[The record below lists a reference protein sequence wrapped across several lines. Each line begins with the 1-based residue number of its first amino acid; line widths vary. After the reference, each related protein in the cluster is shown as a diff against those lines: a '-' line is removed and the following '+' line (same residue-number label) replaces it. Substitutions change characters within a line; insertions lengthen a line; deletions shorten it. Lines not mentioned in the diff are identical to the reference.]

1 MLHVAFFWHMHQ
13 PYYRDPLT
21 GEYSLPWV
29 RLHALKGYYDMISL
43 LADYPAI
50 RQTFNLVPSLLRQLE
65 DYARGE
71 AKDVF
76 LEYSRRPAEDLT
88 PEEKKF
94 LLANFFMCYWENMI
108 YPYPRYRDLL
118 KKRGVKVPEH
128 RLDNLLQEFTTQ
140 EFRDLQV
147 WFNLT
152 WTGHRAR
159 KESEVLRAL
168 LKKGRDFS
176 EAEKASLLKSQQ
188 EIIQKLIPLYQSLRS
203 RGQVEITVSPFYH
216 PILPLLMDWQY
227 ASRAMPRVALP
238 GSFSHPEDA
247 GAQIQRAVGFYEKT
261 FGGRPAGMWPSE
273 GSVCPEMVPLLQRAG
288 IRWMATDEGILFRS
302 LPEGAGRSALYRP
315 YRVRFQGSEVS
326 AVFRDRNLS
335 DLIGFTYSKNPPLP
349 SANDLVAHLK
359 NIGNSLSP
367 EQDGI
372 TLIALDGENPW
383 EYYPDGGG
391 AFLSGL
397 YERLS
402 GEPSLKT
409 VRVGEY
415 LESHPP
421 RETLDS
427 LHTGSWIDQ
436 NFRIWIGHPEDNL
449 AWNCLKRTRGFLEKA
464 ASKDAHLSPEKKEL
478 AWEEIYTAEG
488 SDWFWWFGDD
498 FSSDNDEEFDRLF
511 RMHLSNV
518 HLLLGTEVPDYLKIP
533 ISSPHEVKP
542 TLEPLGFISPS
553 LDGQVSHFYEW
564 REAGYFSTKTTG
576 GSMYR
581 GEGFLSGFYF
591 GFDLERLYLRLDPIW
606 RKAES
611 LQGLNIH
618 IHFTHPREWEI
629 VFPLKFPPGKKAFFD
644 LYARDGEGLSRKERF
659 TQIESGKIVEL
670 SIPFRVLQFAPREK
684 AQFFIQVQ
692 RGDLAAERNPRNGF
706 LSFFVPDLDFELV
719 HWQI

>member
-43 LADYPAI
+43 LTDYPTI
-50 RQTFNLVPSLLRQLE
+50 QQTFNLVPSLIRQLE
-65 DYARGE
+65 DYVRGE

-76 LEYSRRPAEDLT
+76 LEYSSRPAEDLT

-94 LLANFFMCYWENMI
+94 LLANFFMCYWENMVK
-108 YPYPRYRDLL
+108 PYPRYRDLL
-118 KKRGVKVPEH
+118 RKRGVKVPEH
-128 RLDNLLQEFTTQ
+128 RLDDLLKEFTTQ

-159 KESEVLRAL
+159 KEREVFRAL

-176 EAEKASLLKSQQ
+176 EAEKASLLQAQQ
-188 EIIQKLIPLYQSLRS
+188 EIIQELIPFYQSLRL

-247 GAQIQRAVGFYEKT
+247 EAQIQRAVGFYERT
-261 FGGRPAGMWPSE
+261 FGSPPAGMWPSE
-273 GSVCPEMVPLLQRAG
+273 GAVCPELVSLLQRAG

-302 LPEGAGRSALYRP
+302 LSEETSRLVLYRP
-315 YRVRFQGSEVS
+315 YRVRFKDSEVS
-326 AVFRDRNLS
+326 VVFRDRNLS
-335 DLIGFTYSKNPPLP
+335 DLIGFTYSKNPPQ
-349 SANDLVAHLK
+349 SAADDLVTHLK
-359 NIGNSLSP
+359 NINHSLP
-367 EQDGI
+367 PGQDGI
-372 TLIALDGENPW
+372 VLIALDGENPW
-383 EYYPDGGG
+383 EYYPDGGES
-391 AFLSGL
+391 FLNGL

-402 GEPSLKT
+402 RESSLKT
-409 VRVGEY
+409 VRVAEY

-436 NFRIWIGHPEDNL
+436 NFRVWIGHPEDNL
-449 AWNCLKRTRGFLEKA
+449 AWNCVKRTRGFLEKA
-464 ASKDAHLSPEKKEL
+464 ASKDSNLSPEKKEM
-478 AWEEIYTAEG
+478 AWEEVYIAEG

-518 HLLLGTEVPDYLKIP
+518 HLLLGTEVPDYLKTP

-553 LDGQVSHFYEW
+553 LDGQVTHFYEW
-564 REAGYFSTKTTG
+564 RDAGYFSVKTTG

-581 GEGFLSGFYF
+581 GEGYLAGFYF

-611 LQGLNIH
+611 LQGLDIH
-618 IHFTHPREWEI
+618 IHFSQPRQWEI
-629 VFPLKFPPGKKAFFD
+629 IFPLRFPPGKKAFYD
-644 LYARDGEGLSRKERF
+644 LYARDGEGLSPKEHF

-670 SIPFRVLQFAPREK
+670 SIPFRVLQFSPREK

-692 RGDLAAERNPRNGF
+692 RGDLAAERYPRNGF
-706 LSFFVPDLDFELV
+706 LSFFVPDQDFELV

>member
-43 LADYPAI
+43 LAEYPTI
-50 RQTFNLVPSLLRQLE
+50 QQTFNLVPSLIRQLE
-65 DYARGE
+65 DYGRGE

-76 LEYSRRPAEDLT
+76 LEYSQRPAEDLT
-88 PEEKKF
+88 AEEKKF

-108 YPYPRYRDLL
+108 KPYPRYQELL
-118 KKRGVKVPEH
+118 KKRGSKVPEH
-128 RLDNLLQEFTTQ
+128 RLDDLLREFTTQ

-159 KESEVLRAL
+159 KEKEVFRAL
-168 LKKGRDFS
+168 LQKGRDFS
-176 EAEKASLLKSQQ
+176 EAEKAFLLQAEQ
-188 EIIQKLIPLYQSLRS
+188 EIIQGLIPFYRSLRLQ
-203 RGQVEITVSPFYH
+203 GQVEITVSPFYH

-247 GAQIQRAVGFYEKT
+247 EAQIQRAVGFYEKT
-261 FGGRPAGMWPSE
+261 FGSRPTGMWPSE
-273 GSVCPEMVPLLQRAG
+273 GSVCPELVPLLQRAG

-302 LPEGAGRSALYRP
+302 LSEETSRSVLYRP
-315 YRVRFQGSEVS
+315 YRVRFKGSEV
-326 AVFRDRNLS
+326 AVVFRDRNLS
-335 DLIGFTYSKNPPLP
+335 DLIGFTYSKNPPQ
-349 SANDLVAHLK
+349 SAADDLVAHLK
-359 NIGNSLSP
+359 NINHSLP
-367 EQDGI
+367 QGQDGI
-372 TLIALDGENPW
+372 ILIALDGENPW
-383 EYYPDGGG
+383 EYYPDGGE
-391 AFLSGL
+391 AFLNGL
-397 YERLS
+397 YKRLS
-402 GEPSLKT
+402 RESSLKT

-415 LESHPP
+415 LESHPT
-421 RETLDS
+421 RGTLNS

-436 NFRIWIGHPEDNL
+436 NFRVWIGHPEDNL

-464 ASKDAHLSPEKKEL
+464 ASKDANLSPEKKEM
-478 AWEEIYTAEG
+478 AWEEVYIAEG

-518 HLLLGTEVPDYLKIP
+518 HLLLGTEIPDYLKIP

-553 LDGQVSHFYEW
+553 LDGQVTHFYEW
-564 REAGYFSTKTTG
+564 REAGYFSAKTTG

-581 GEGFLSGFYF
+581 GEGYLSGFYF

-611 LQGLNIH
+611 LRGLDIH
-618 IHFTHPREWEI
+618 IHFSQPREWEI
-629 VFPLKFPPGKKAFFD
+629 IFPLRFPPGKKSFYN
-644 LYARDGEGLSRKERF
+644 LYARDGEGLSPKGHF
-659 TQIESGKIVEL
+659 TLIETGKIVEL
-670 SIPFRVLQFAPREK
+670 SIPFRVLQFSPREK

-692 RGDLAAERNPRNGF
+692 RGDLAAERHPRNGF
-706 LSFFVPDLDFELV
+706 LSFSVPDQDFELV
-719 HWQI
+719 HWQV